1 MQIRRVIPD
10 FENQLCDVAF
20 TLFGR
25 KYPNGLISTYGP
37 YTSSVAKTKIDMLKK
52 MRELKLRIDYS
63 AAPAGWRLGALRLDI
78 ERRASAGD
86 RSGMVAQRIR
96 TLLAMA

>member
-25 KYPNGLISTYGP
+25 KYPKWSRSRHMGAR
-37 YTSSVAKTKIDMLKK
+37 TSSASKTKIDMLK
-52 MRELKLRIDYS
+52 RYAVET
-63 AAPAGWRLGALRLDI
+63 AH
-78 ERRASAGD
+78 
-86 RSGMVAQRIR
+86 
-96 TLLAMA
+96 